1 MTLDVLYVG
10 NMALELPSFTTL
22 TNCSIPE
29 YPEDKVAEAVTGVID
44 GKIMSCGGKIQTFA

>member
-1 MTLDVLYVG
+1 
-10 NMALELPSFTTL
+10 MALELPSFTQL

-44 GKIMSCGGKIQTFA
+44 GKIMSCGGNILTFTKHRYTV